1 MFIDYIYKKERKPLL
16 LIFFMQNAKM
26 LKHQRAMKKVS
37 FKSSSVSLYM
47 YLAGIIFG
55 SNILQLVQY
64 MFCHAG

>member
-26 LKHQRAMKKVS
+26 LKHQRAMKIVS
-37 FKSSSVSLYM
+37 FKSSSVSL

-55 SNILQLVQY
+55 SNILELVQY